1 MKFSNRLV
9 WLIAIA
15 FGVIILLTL
24 IAAPSGSKINSGS
37 TYNRAPDGYGAWYAF
52 MQDSG
57 TTIKRWQKP
66 FQELQTEKRPVTLLK
81 IYSQLSEPIFLS
93 EEKEW
98 VKAGNTL
105 VVLGVRERVSAAEF
119 STMQK
124 SPSGD
129 VKIETR
135 RRKSSVSKDKISL
148 GDRFGAVVWEEKQ
161 GNGKVIFSTTPY
173 LAANAYQD
181 YLSNFEYLA
190 DLVNQKGNLL
200 FVDEYIHGYK
210 DADVRKSEG
219 KGDIFSYLAQT
230 PLFPAFIQI
239 GVLLAVL
246 VWAHN
251 RRFGSVVTLDTPELD
266 NSIAY
271 IQALAAVLQKAE
283 STDFVVEMVGK
294 EEQLQLQK
302 ALGLGSELL
311 DRQTLINAWQQRTG
325 ATRAE
330 LNAVLQQ
337 QDRKRRFSERQL
349 IGWLQKWQTLRLTL
363 PCLKA
368 KGFLV
373 QRDHLN

>member
-1 MKFSNRLV
+1 MKSSNRLV

-15 FGVIILLTL
+15 LVVIILLTL

-37 TYNRAPDGYGAWYAF
+37 TYSRAPDGYGAWYAF
-52 MQDSG
+52 MQDRGS
-57 TTIKRWQKP
+57 TIKRWQKP
-66 FQELQTEKRPVTLLK
+66 FQELKTQKRPVTLLQ

-93 EEKEW
+93 EEREW

-105 VVLGVRERVSAAEF
+105 IILGVRERVSAAEF

-135 RRKSSVSKDKISL
+135 RRKSSLSKDKISL

-181 YLSNFEYLA
+181 YLSNFQYLA

-200 FVDEYIHGYK
+200 FVDEYIHGHK

-219 KGDIFSYLAQT
+219 RDDIFSYLAQT
-230 PLFPAFIQI
+230 PLFPALIQI
-239 GVLLAVL
+239 GVLLTVL
-246 VWAHN
+246 VWAKN
-251 RRFGSVVTLDTPELD
+251 RRFDTLATLDTPKLD
-266 NSIAY
+266 NSTAY

-283 STDFVVEMVGK
+283 STDFAIEMVGK

-311 DRQTLINAWQQRTG
+311 DRQTLINAWQQQTG
-325 ATRAE
+325 TTGAE

-337 QDRKRRFSERQL
+337 QYRKRRISEREL
-349 IGWLQKWQTLRLTL
+349 IGWLQKWQTLRM
-363 PCLKA
+363 
-368 KGFLV
+368 KGN
-373 QRDHLN
+373 RK